1 MKKILL
7 VTLSIML
14 LLTLLGCETGNN
26 GNSNDDKLKSND
38 ELYLKAIDIL
48 DEFDGDQRIKDFR
61 DAYDLLMTLPNDA
74 DEFVA
79 QLSKANK
86 IFEKY
91 NVELKYGDY
100 YFTPY
105 IEITQEGIDR
115 YKSRSVYY
123 DASDLMESIVY
134 PVLFEK
140 YGNEAQSIKGITAN
154 NIITAIKSNGD
165 YTLDKKTEQY
175 DGCKEEWKNKT
186 TSQLKYEITYHSNG
200 LVERITVPF
209 FISDRPL
216 NDNEFADFFEKDL
229 AEQKIFASER
239 FQSMLDEIDKDFM
252 GYEVLSQIFSDEEI
266 LVIINYIQSLT
277 IDEIWEKDFYNYGN
291 DYTPNN
297 YAAAAVYFDY
307 NGVRVGVTL
316 GLNRITLNISS
327 KDSVNSLSTN
337 WFTLWCGM
345 CFPEDESRNEM
356 INGYRDILN
365 NNVEANS
372 FVPDWSFDLDANAHK
387 YKAS

>member
-1 MKKILL
+1 MKKFLL

-154 NIITAIKSNGD
+154 NIITAIKSTGD

-175 DGCKEEWKNKT
+175 DGYKEEWKNKT
-186 TSQLKYEITYHSNG
+186 TPQLKSEISYHSNG
-200 LVERITVPF
+200 LVERIDVPF
-209 FISDRPL
+209 FMSDHPL
-216 NDNEFADFFEKDL
+216 NDNEFTNFFEKDL
-229 AEQKIFASER
+229 AEQKKFASER
-239 FQSMLDEIDKDFM
+239 FQSMIDKLDEDFM
-252 GYEVLSQIFSDEEI
+252 EYEILSQIFTDEEI

-291 DYTPNN
+291 DSTPNN

-345 CFPEDESRNEM
+345 CFPEGESRNEM